1 MESHALRLFSVQM
14 SRLGACPAGE
24 RDSYAVTHFRPMQ
37 LEGSG
42 CFAKLYEFTG
52 KVGVGSIVWVI
63 LWVRGD
69 RAMGRALGPSEL
81 AGRYP
86 GALPQAVMVARRWR
100 LVARD

>member
-1 MESHALRLFSVQM
+1 M

-52 KVGVGSIVWVI
+52 KLAAGSNVLREIQGRRAIVPTSNDFAPVWEV
-63 LWVRGD
+63 
-69 RAMGRALGPSEL
+69 AMGL
-81 AGRYP
+81 
-86 GALPQAVMVARRWR
+86 
-100 LVARD
+100 